1 MVHACIMGTCG
12 VAKRPTVHVTR
23 GGRGACINGTAYVL
37 EPRESP
43 REGTG
48 GGTLLQK
55 AHAAKRKTALH
66 SSSRFWVA
74 SFFSCIA
81 VIPSSSSST
90 PHPTTKPP
98 AAVLYSRPK
107 NLHFTETERAKR
119 ELQQQLS
126 FFLHPHSS
134 MLLLLLCF
142 CGRAGALIWCTGDND
157 QLDKATCGVCVC
169 VCGLAGT
176 MPRSPLSRSL
186 CGGRQG
192 AGFLPTFNARSG

>member
-43 REGTG
+43 RERGK
-48 GGTLLQK
+48 LLQK

-90 PHPTTKPP
+90 PRPTTKPP

-107 NLHFTETERAKR
+107 NLHFTETERAKKR
-119 ELQQQLS
+119 AAAAVV
-126 FFLHPHSS
+126 FFLFSS
-134 MLLLLLCF
+134 SLLD
-142 CGRAGALIWCTGDND
+142 AAAAAAAL
-157 QLDKATCGVCVC
+157 
-169 VCGLAGT
+169 
-176 MPRSPLSRSL
+176 PLWKSRCAHL
-186 CGGRQG
+186 VRWRRR
-192 AGFLPTFNARSG
+192 PVR